1 MDWRYPGTLLTLDD
15 WTNQVEWFF
24 RGFRRS
30 RLQWVNGLFFLFL
43 SSLWRIVVVAPSLRS
58 FALVHLAL
66 N

>member
-30 RLQWVNGLFFLFL
+30 RLQWVNGLFFSFPFQ
-43 SSLWRIVVVAPSLRS
+43 SVADRGRRT
-58 FALVHLAL
+58 
-66 N
+66 